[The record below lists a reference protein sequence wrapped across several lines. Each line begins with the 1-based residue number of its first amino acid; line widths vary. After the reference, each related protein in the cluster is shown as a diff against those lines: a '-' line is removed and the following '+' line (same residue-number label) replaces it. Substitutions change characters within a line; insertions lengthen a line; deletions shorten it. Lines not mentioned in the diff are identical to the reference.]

1 MLHASSVMCLYVLY
15 CVYSQLSPGNVSP
28 SHSPKEGS
36 TDQKIEQL
44 ARRQGPGLGMSW
56 AQALDGQEGL
66 KNVCLDRKRLAS
78 VSALHTCVCQT
89 QAIESHPLLDN
100 LACRK
105 TSCISP
111 SQENRSLFSVL
122 FL

>member
-1 MLHASSVMCLYVLY
+1 MLPDSRVMGLYILY
-15 CVYSQLSPGNVSP
+15 CVYSQLFPGNVSP

-36 TDQKIEQL
+36 TEQKIEQL

-78 VSALHTCVCQT
+78 ASALHTCVCQT
-89 QAIESHPLLDN
+89 QGIESHPLLDKQ
-100 LACRK
+100 ACRK